1 MKKFFLY
8 LMLIA
13 PIFFSACEGSEE
25 ITGKFEFTIDGTS
38 YSFPLATFI
47 KRDGKTIVTST
58 DVSNTGTVVF
68 SGTSTGTYT
77 LGLGA
82 SLPLAL
88 LNLNGIESPTNNL
101 FLYYKT
107 EESDS
112 AFFSLFGNLNITEY
126 SSDKVVGTF
135 SGQGLT
141 KATIMGGD
149 TNAIIAQVKPF
160 SGTFTAKTVS
170 TSK

>member
-58 DVSNTGTVVF
+58 DVSNTGTIVF
-68 SGTSTGTYT
+68 SGTSTGNYT
-77 LGLGA
+77 LGLGSNLA
-82 SLPLAL
+82 DAL
-88 LNLNGIESPTNNL
+88 LNLNQVTDPNKNL

-126 SSDKVVGTF
+126 TSEKVVGTF
-135 SGQGLT
+135 TGQGLT
-141 KATIMGGD
+141 KATVMGGD

-160 SGTFTAKTVS
+160 TGTFIAKTVS

>member
-1 MKKFFLY
+1 
-8 LMLIA
+8 MLIA

-77 LGLGA
+77 LE
-82 SLPLAL
+82 
-88 LNLNGIESPTNNL
+88 IVTQ
-101 FLYYKT
+101 
-107 EESDS
+107 
-112 AFFSLFGNLNITEY
+112 FS
-126 SSDKVVGTF
+126 
-135 SGQGLT
+135 
-141 KATIMGGD
+141 
-149 TNAIIAQVKPF
+149 
-160 SGTFTAKTVS
+160 SGTSLLKEPRTASFDKILTVQ
-170 TSK
+170 

>member
-1 MKKFFLY
+1 MKKLFLY
-8 LMLIA
+8 LMLVA

-25 ITGKFEFTIDGTS
+25 ITGKFEFTIDGKAYT
-38 YSFPLATFI
+38 FPLATFVQ
-47 KRDGKTIVTST
+47 RDGKTIVTTT

-68 SGTSTGTYT
+68 NGIETGNYR

-82 SLPLAL
+82 NLPEAL
-88 LNLNGIESPTNNL
+88 LNLNGIGSSTNNL

-112 AFFSLFGNLNITEY
+112 AFFSLFGTLNVTEY
-126 SSDKVVGTF
+126 SAEKVVGTF

-149 TNAIIAQVKPF
+149 TNAIISQVRPF
-160 SGTFTAKTVS
+160 SGSFTAKTVS